1 MVKGMANE
9 QRAVPFVVAP
19 LVFFLSVLYYTSLAQ
34 CTAVAAAR
42 RMRQLL
48 LTQNAK
54 HKRRLPVHPDAPS
67 LVA

>member
-19 LVFFLSVLYYTSLAQ
+19 LVFFLSVLYYTSLA
-34 CTAVAAAR
+34 VYSSRSAR
-42 RMRQLL
+42 RRRQLL